1 MVCFAASGLDAPK
14 KRTFKKYSYSR
25 GIDLDKL
32 LDMSNQDLMELF
44 CARQRRKFSRG
55 IKRKPITVLKKLRKV
70 NSWFLFSGTWEQART
85 GIQAKRETA
94 YGEKPEDF
102 RDLSPD
108 LAKTAVKTH
117 LRNMVIVHPGC
128 SVVGVYNGKQ
138 QPGLDSSGEFFKAL
152 DPNFVLRSTIAQD
165 PEEMIGHYLGEFS
178 ITYKKEKDVLVFE
191 ALFLKC
197 VSTTGAELQ
206 TAATQAHQARPSRDD
221 GFNIVIANRQKLAV
235 RATEV
240 REKPSKGDQRGGNL
254 SKRSS
259 FGAMAAREL
268 EVPIADEAAA
278 NTAAPAPEEADGG
291 GLKELLDVPWIT
303 CRTGVDLIVI
313 TVLGIA
319 LGLISV
325 PYCLE
330 LKQYATSFYDPGSG
344 LVITPDAGP
353 QNHWRQG
360 RLEHFGPPGLIDNVH
375 NLSFCAGSTNWILL
389 CWGFCTIAGALKA
402 SLDLDKYPSFID
414 ELKHQHSDPIVSLKV
429 VVCCI
434 ASLAAGAVMGLEAGL
449 GSVGGALGYLT
460 FRGMER
466 CMPSE
471 DEGAA
476 DLRRRTYILAGLAAA
491 FGTILPAPFVAMIL
505 VAEIAS
511 AGTERHASEDEFM
524 TGRRLPRKVLAF
536 LVPAATASFVM
547 RWAIVATPLTSHPYY
562 AKPYDNLSVF
572 LGLGLGLLAAAAA
585 LIFVLLGAIIK
596 VIFGLIGRPLERRL
610 GKRPR
615 QVVLASLAGLI
626 TGVATFM
633 YPLAISSGKSAMEPT
648 MKFALFLTTT
658 DLLGAAVA
666 KCVAYWACAHGGLV
680 GGIFFP
686 LLYYGLTLGEVCAKV
701 FNISRAVAVP
711 VMLGAV
717 PGALLPAPLT
727 ALSFPVGLFVT
738 GPVQTVPILVAIVT
752 ASMLLVGSG
761 FLEKLMVK
769 RA

>member
-1 MVCFAASGLDAPK
+1 MVRRTKEDVLAEFPPKMRLKVRLELTPSEMGPVTKQQQVIAALEKATKERPEGDE
-14 KRTFKKYSYSR
+14 
-25 GIDLDKL
+25 IDSLPSHEIMKIFKL
-32 LDMSNQDLMELF
+32 LAEAKQGAVCDWLHTSFFD
-44 CARQRRKFSRG
+44 
-55 IKRKPITVLKKLRKV
+55 
-70 NSWFLFSGTWEQART
+70 EQA
-85 GIQAKRETA
+85 G
-94 YGEKPEDF
+94 
-102 RDLSPD
+102 
-108 LAKTAVKTH
+108 VKTKVLIFAH
-117 LRNMVIVHPGC
+117 HKCVHE
-128 SVVGVYNGKQ
+128 K
-138 QPGLDSSGEFFKAL
+138 LAEFFKKQLGEGSCGDSWVHITGETSPSERSKQLDMFKSADRCRFAVLAL
-152 DPNFVLRSTIAQD
+152 TACGSGLNLDIAAGFLLTDLISDTIADTCIFAELCWTPSALNQA
-165 PEEMIGHYLGEFS
+165 ESRIHRMGQQARR
-178 ITYKKEKDVLVFE
+178 VLVYYLVAGGRGSPNEIMFN
-191 ALFLKC
+191 ALATKSET
-197 VSTTGAELQ
+197 VSRVVDHELD
-206 TAATQAHQARPSRDD
+206 HPSALRDS
-221 GFNIVIANRQKLAV
+221 QLL
-235 RATEV
+235 T
-240 REKPSKGDQRGGNL
+240 P
-254 SKRSS
+254 KRKRRISH
-259 FGAMAAREL
+259 
-268 EVPIADEAAA
+268 VDEDETAA
-278 NTAAPAPEEADGG
+278 NTAAPAAEEADGG

-303 CRTGVDLIVI
+303 RRTGVDLIII
-313 TVLGIA
+313 TILGIA

-325 PYCLE
+325 PYCAGVEKIPE
-330 LKQYATSFYDPGSG
+330 L
-344 LVITPDAGP
+344 
-353 QNHWRQG
+353 W
-360 RLEHFGPPGLIDNVH
+360 LEHFGPPGLIDNVH

-389 CWGFCTIAGALKA
+389 CWGFCTVAGALKA

-429 VVCCI
+429 VTCCI

-460 FRGMER
+460 FRGIER

-547 RWAIVATPLTSHPYY
+547 RWAIVATPLTNHPYY

-585 LIFVLLGAIIK
+585 LIFVLIGAIIK
-596 VIFGLIGRPLERRL
+596 VIFGLIGSPLERRL
-610 GKRPR
+610 GKRAR
-615 QVVLASLAGLI
+615 QLVLASLAGLI

-648 MKFALFLTTT
+648 MKFALFLTTA